1 MENIN
6 HDLKELYNIDDF
18 TRNYDNDI
26 RDVELI
32 LLSEYPDS
40 ACECTGKSIKQAV
53 LENKEK
59 ETYRQG
65 ITIGGGIA
73 GGAAGG
79 ATAGLICGPGSR
91 ICSTVGVIIGGAIG
105 GVSAYLLVDAFDE
118 ELEAFTQW
126 TLF

>member
-53 LENKEK
+53 LENKSLNGFVIRDK
-59 ETYRQG
+59 KTQSRYRIQLSNASNE
-65 ITIGGGIA
+65 IGYNVYK
-73 GGAAGG
+73 
-79 ATAGLICGPGSR
+79 LIK
-91 ICSTVGVIIGGAIG
+91 IIK
-105 GVSAYLLVDAFDE
+105 
-118 ELEAFTQW
+118 
-126 TLF
+126 